1 MKITLR
7 LSEVPLHL
15 YQIIAGFYLLKKK
28 GEIELRIEKLSPQ
41 SKDLLPYNML
51 EAVTE
56 DGRRFIYDMND
67 GYANLLKSEDEIAQ
81 FYNKLLDRCDLL
93 FKRSFS
99 KTENAL
105 LNAPEKI
112 QMTAPNFFVT
122 LKGNPANFP
131 VPCDP
136 KKEKIKKFVRMMPGS
151 EYYNGHCYEDNFF
164 TDVKVSENP
173 KVLFMARLWDP
184 SGEFSGQLTEAM
196 KQERFSINESRVSCI
211 RMLKKELGDSFFG
224 GITPSEFALKEYP
237 DVVLENANIG
247 KKNEY
252 LKFMKSFDIHIST
265 MGLHRSTGW
274 KFAEYLAAA
283 KAIVCEPLYYESF
296 GGLSDG
302 KNYLSFTDADSCV
315 EKVMSL
321 LDNDARKEM
330 MMQNKLYA
338 DNFMRCDTLVRNT
351 LIQAGILK

>member
-1 MKITLR
+1 
-7 LSEVPLHL
+7 
-15 YQIIAGFYLLKKK
+15 
-28 GEIELRIEKLSPQ
+28 
-41 SKDLLPYNML
+41 
-51 EAVTE
+51 
-56 DGRRFIYDMND
+56 
-67 GYANLLKSEDEIAQ
+67 
-81 FYNKLLDRCDLL
+81 
-93 FKRSFS
+93 
-99 KTENAL
+99 
-105 LNAPEKI
+105 
-112 QMTAPNFFVT
+112 
-122 LKGNPANFP
+122 
-131 VPCDP
+131 
-136 KKEKIKKFVRMMPGS
+136 
-151 EYYNGHCYEDNFF
+151 
-164 TDVKVSENP
+164 
-173 KVLFMARLWDP
+173 
-184 SGEFSGQLTEAM
+184 
-196 KQERFSINESRVSCI
+196 
-211 RMLKKELGDSFFG
+211 MLKKELGDSFFG

-252 LKFMKSFDIHIST
+252 LKFMKSFDIHVST

-321 LDNDARKEM
+321 LSEDKRSEM